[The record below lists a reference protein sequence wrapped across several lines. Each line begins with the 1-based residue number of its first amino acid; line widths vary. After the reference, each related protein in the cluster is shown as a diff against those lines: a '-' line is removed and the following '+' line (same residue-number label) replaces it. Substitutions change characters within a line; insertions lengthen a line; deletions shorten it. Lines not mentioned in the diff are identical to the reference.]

1 MKTNYSQLNYTE
13 IQSNPILDI
22 GARLWEKDRSEAFK
36 TCYKAMRFVD
46 NLVDNRKST
55 GEKIS
60 EEEKAHYISLI
71 NNWESNTALMQG
83 PFQKELLDTV
93 KKFDIPQWPWKKF
106 ANSMIYDLNHDGF
119 DTFQDFLDYSE
130 GAAVAPAAIGVHIC
144 SAKKE
149 NGKYIEPK
157 FDVVE
162 FTRPMAYF
170 AYIVHIIRDFEKEVK
185 SNLNY
190 FSDDLMKEN
199 NLDFEKFREIA
210 SGGKIPAG
218 FRALMKKYYELAEK
232 YQKEARKTF
241 DKTLP
246 LLDSQY
252 RMSIEV
258 IYSLYSQVFE
268 KIDVANGT
276 FSAAE
281 LNPTPEEIKERIDL
295 TISKV

>member
-1 MKTNYSQLNYTE
+1 LKTNYSQLSYNE

-22 GARLWEKDRSEAFK
+22 GARLWEKDRYEAFK

-46 NLVDNRKST
+46 DLVDNRKST

-60 EEEKAHYISLI
+60 EKEKAHYISLI
-71 NNWESNTALMQG
+71 NNWESNTALTQG
-83 PFQKELLDTV
+83 PFQKELMETV
-93 KKFDIPQWPWKKF
+93 KKFDIPQWYWKKF

-130 GAAVAPAAIGVHIC
+130 GAAVAPASIFIHMC
-144 SAKKE
+144 SVKKE
-149 NGKYIEPK
+149 NGKYIKPK
-157 FDVVE
+157 YDIVKIAK
-162 FTRPMAYF
+162 PMAYF
-170 AYIVHIIRDFEKEVK
+170 AYIVHIIRDFEKDVK

-190 FSDDLMKEN
+190 FANDLMKKN
-199 NLDFEKFREIA
+199 NLDFEKFRKIA
-210 SGGKIPAG
+210 SGGKIPYG
-218 FRALMKKYYELAEK
+218 FRTLMEKYHSLAEK

-241 DKTLP
+241 DNTLP

-268 KIDVANGT
+268 RIDVANGT
-276 FSAAE
+276 FSATE
-281 LNPTPEEIKERIDL
+281 LNPAPEEIEERIEL
-295 TISKV
+295 TISKA